1 MTGAILYMQSSNRPP
16 RPLGT
21 GDATTIV
28 PVPYWVHE
36 DGHAAKF
43 DCEHLAH
50 EIEDLLGPPPPTD
63 QTDGPN

>member
-1 MTGAILYMQSSNRPP
+1 MQSSNRPP
-16 RPLGT
+16 RPPGT

-43 DCEHLAH
+43 DREHLAP
-50 EIEDLLGPPPPTD
+50 EIEDVLGQTGGTPPKD